1 MKLAVKMSENLHYL
15 ITLKPTMSFNKR
27 ESETFGH
34 RKSLKLPADDGMQ
47 QATETYSL
55 LDKSKHYKLRDSK
68 IRLNSNS
75 CLLVQK
81 NLHRILNKFI
91 I

>member
-47 QATETYSL
+47 QAAETYSL
-55 LDKSKHYKLRDSK
+55 LDKSKHINYEIPKLD
-68 IRLNSNS
+68 
-75 CLLVQK
+75 
-81 NLHRILNKFI
+81 
-91 I
+91 